1 MTGMYRD
8 TVTLFNL
15 HDGLWRA
22 SVLQGVDLNADRA
35 AIIAKYGADCKDRAR
50 LHVRYQVS
58 DGNIVVRSGET
69 SYAVLEPRQYSGE
82 EGTIAFRPA
91 STGEVVDFFLAG
103 EWDGDTTV
111 EDSEYESGF
120 YDYMNGTRDGVYT
133 ITEAARYSVIPH
145 FEITGR

>member
-1 MTGMYRD
+1 MYRD

-15 HDGLWRA
+15 HKGVWRA
-22 SVLQGVDLNADRA
+22 SVLRGVDLNADRA

-50 LHVRYQVS
+50 LHIRYPLP
-58 DGNIVVRSGET
+58 DGVVTVRSHGT
-69 SYAVLEPRQYSGE
+69 GYVVLEPRQYAGE

-91 STGEVVDFFLAG
+91 STGEVVDFFLVG
-103 EWDGDTTV
+103 EWEGEPAV
-111 EDSEYESGF
+111 EDAEYENGF

>member
-1 MTGMYRD
+1 MYRD

-15 HDGLWRA
+15 HEGVWRA
-22 SVLQGVDLNADRA
+22 SVLRGVDLNADRA

-50 LHVRYQVS
+50 LHIRCQLS
-58 DGNIVVRSGET
+58 DGAVTVHFDGT
-69 SYAVLEPRQYSGE
+69 GYVVLEPKQYTGE
-82 EGTIAFRPA
+82 EGTITFRPV
-91 STGEVVDFFLAG
+91 STGEVVDFFLVG
-103 EWDGDTTV
+103 EWEGDETV
-111 EDSEYESGF
+111 EDAEYESGF